1 MGENVKKAGFA
12 TIIGRPNVG
21 KSTLMNR
28 LIGQKIAIMS
38 DKPQTTRNRIMCV
51 LTKPD
56 VQMVFLD
63 TPGIHKPI
71 DKLGEY
77 METVVNQTIGDVD
90 VILWLVEAS
99 KFIGKNDR
107 AIAERLSKSKI
118 PVILIV
124 NKVDLVQKKELPEII
139 QGFRQLC
146 TVAEVVPVS
155 ALRGVNVDTVL
166 DTIFQYLPY
175 GPLYYDED
183 TVTDQPMRQIVAEMI
198 RETALRLLQ
207 DEVPHG
213 IAVTIE
219 KMRERPDGSIMDIEA
234 SIICEKNSH
243 KGIVI
248 GKNGAMLKKIG
259 SQARIDAEDMLEM
272 QVNLKLWV
280 KVRKEWR
287 DNDLLVRNYGY
298 DSGQLKKNR

>member
-1 MGENVKKAGFA
+1 MTETTKSGFV
-12 TIIGRPNVG
+12 TLVGRPNVG
-21 KSTLMNR
+21 KSTLMNH
-28 LIGQKIAIMS
+28 LIKQKIAITS
-38 DKPQTTRNRIMCV
+38 AKPQTTRNRIQTV
-51 LTKPD
+51 YTD
-56 VQMVFLD
+56 ERGQIIFLD
-63 TPGIHKPI
+63 TPGIQKAKN
-71 DKLGEY
+71 KLGEY

-183 TVTDQPMRQIVAEMI
+183 TVTDQPERQICAELI
-198 RETALRLLQ
+198 REKLLACL
-207 DEVPHG
+207 DKEIPHG
-213 IAVTIE
+213 TAVEIE
-219 KMRERPDGSIMDIEA
+219 RFAERENG
-234 SIICEKNSH
+234 II
-243 KGIVI
+243 
-248 GKNGAMLKKIG
+248 
-259 SQARIDAEDMLEM
+259 
-272 QVNLKLWV
+272 
-280 KVRKEWR
+280 
-287 DNDLLVRNYGY
+287 DL
-298 DSGQLKKNR
+298 